1 MIKTIKIELFL
12 KKKVMMMK
20 SISITNTKRYGT
32 YIFFCSLD
40 EKRFNWTYFRTMTRV
55 PIGAIL

>member
-1 MIKTIKIELFL
+1 M
-12 KKKVMMMK
+12 VMMMK
-20 SISITNTKRYGT
+20 SISITNTKRYRT

-40 EKRFNWTYFRTMTRV
+40 GKRFNRTYFRMMTRV